1 MSKRKKRFEAK
12 TSAHDAA
19 VKDQPEIVEQKLEAD
34 GATAKKEVS
43 GVWALLLFAGF
54 LLLIFLLEFLGR

>member
-12 TSAHDAA
+12 TSARDAA
-19 VKDQPEIVEQKLEAD
+19 VKDQPELVEQTGKSD
-34 GATAKKEVS
+34 GAAAKKEVS

-54 LLLIFLLEFLGR
+54 LLLIFLLEWLGR